1 MSLLQFVLIIA
12 AVVFILFGVDLYKR
26 RKMNALHFIIFFFG
40 GGLIILFALDTS
52 LLNNFG
58 KLFGIGRGADLLVY
72 LSLILL
78 FYFYIEL
85 LNKLTKDKTQLTK
98 LISQSAIQLAYVS
111 YKDPMRNWKNTEAKD
126 QFVFALR
133 VYNEAGAVGEVID
146 EIIAHGFRKIVIV
159 NDGSSD
165 MTSSVLESK
174 QKQYPDILMIIL
186 THTINRWGG
195 AANQTVYNFVKAYG
209 DELKISWFV
218 SYDADGQ
225 MDINDMDVFMRHIH
239 QADRLGLDLEGRKPD
254 LYLWSRFLEGAKTE
268 NMPAFRRFIL
278 FISKLV
284 TMIFY
289 GADVSDPHSWY
300 RVVALPALRK
310 INLTA
315 DGMHYANELNEQI
328 QKLGFHYVEVPVH
341 IRYTEYSL
349 NKEHRQKNS
358 NSIKLAMEM
367 IYRKLFF
374 K

>member
-40 GGLIILFALDTS
+40 GGVIILFALDTS
-52 LLNNFG
+52 LLNSFG

-72 LSLILL
+72 FSLILL

-85 LNKLTKDKTQLTK
+85 LNKLTKDKTQLTR
-98 LISQSAIQLAYVS
+98 LISQSAIQLGYVS
-111 YKDPMRNWKNTEAKD
+111 YKDHMKNWKNTEVRD

-146 EIIAHGFRKIVIV
+146 EIITHGFRKLVIV

-165 MTSSVLESK
+165 TTSSVLELK

-209 DELKISWFV
+209 DELKISRFV

-300 RVVALPALRK
+300 RVVSLPALRK
-310 INLTA
+310 ITITA

-349 NKEHRQKNS
+349 QKWQKNS
-358 NSIKLAMEM
+358 NSIKLGMEM